1 MKPLIITICVLLLAS
16 LCYANFND
24 NYNITVKPCP
34 ICNSTKFLHKEF
46 RNDVWTIV
54 CMNPLHFPFF
64 LVMASSEKEDDLIK
78 VWNERGLRDSNKKEK

>member
-1 MKPLIITICVLLLAS
+1 MKQLIIALCILLTTS
-16 LCYANFND
+16 LCYANLN
-24 NYNITVKPCP
+24 NTYTIRPCP